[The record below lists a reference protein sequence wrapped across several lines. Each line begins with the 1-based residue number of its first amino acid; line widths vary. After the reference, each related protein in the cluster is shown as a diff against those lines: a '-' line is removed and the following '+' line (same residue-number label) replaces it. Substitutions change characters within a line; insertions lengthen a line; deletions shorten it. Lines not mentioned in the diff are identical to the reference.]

1 MIAKNKIIEIANLI
15 KDLPSYQNMDGNH
28 VVDVEDI
35 VQAFCGMLRKENPRF
50 MEQRFRDYI
59 AGKCGPNGGKVK

>member
-1 MIAKNKIIEIANLI
+1 MIAKNKIIEIADLI
-15 KDLPSYQNMDGNH
+15 KDLSSYQNMDGNH

-35 VQAFCGMLRKENPRF
+35 VQAFCKMLHKENPHF

-59 AGKCGPNGGKVK
+59 AGKCGPNGYKVK